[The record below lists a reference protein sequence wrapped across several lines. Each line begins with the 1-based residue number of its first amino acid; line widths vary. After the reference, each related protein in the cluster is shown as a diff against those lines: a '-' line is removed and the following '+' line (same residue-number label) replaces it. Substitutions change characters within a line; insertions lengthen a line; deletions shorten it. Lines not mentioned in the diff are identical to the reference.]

1 MPPHDRRLLFVGVEQ
16 ELAPGIRKKNSSKL
30 IVNKEGRSTWNDSWR
45 LEFGKS
51 VNMEGR
57 STPKSN
63 FDEEE
68 TGQVD

>member
-1 MPPHDRRLLFVGVEQ
+1 MEQELASGIRKIVFLFFKINCEEGGKINVEQ
-16 ELAPGIRKKNSSKL
+16 ELASGI
-30 IVNKEGRSTWNDSWR
+30 
-45 LEFGKS
+45 GKS